1 MATSP
6 SAALDDDLGI
16 DACIEE
22 MERLVRSGVHPDRIS
37 LYHDASAVQWACQA
51 QWVYYDGPDEASAAR
66 RVDAQF
72 ALLRLMLEH
81 GANPNKRKNRNSTP
95 LAVCCRQFISYFQER
110 AVERLALVL
119 AAGGDPRQ
127 TKDPAICMALGLGE
141 MRGEIFDMAF
151 RADAPAGHADAVF
164 QAIDLLLKAGADIE
178 AMDHRQMYTPLLMA
192 AFMGSVPLMQFL
204 KERGANVHAT
214 NPDGS
219 NALMYTAGDVDGLAN
234 SRAGF
239 STTWHRRGDPV
250 ATTRQLID
258 WGLDPA
264 AANARGRTPLRLA
277 VNAGNLD
284 VAAVLA
290 EALASQG
297 KLGAAE
303 VRLFKGTEYQARVA
317 ALTTSVQPKKPAK
330 PKKPIKPKASEDVVQ
345 RATWDRALALIDG
358 PTDWQPSQYPEWL
371 RTCLKEVIARL
382 ASGADPR
389 VPPDVLYLE
398 YHGHF
403 RSLRWSRTKSY
414 VSRSGAVELE
424 AQVFDWAKMSVSF
437 SQVDNDNWVLRE
449 AIELPMEPPGTPPST
464 EALCDAVGQLC
475 AKYLKTVG

>member
-1 MATSP
+1 
-6 SAALDDDLGI
+6 
-16 DACIEE
+16 
-22 MERLVRSGVHPDRIS
+22 
-37 LYHDASAVQWACQA
+37 
-51 QWVYYDGPDEASAAR
+51 
-66 RVDAQF
+66 
-72 ALLRLMLEH
+72 
-81 GANPNKRKNRNSTP
+81 
-95 LAVCCRQFISYFQER
+95 
-110 AVERLALVL
+110 
-119 AAGGDPRQ
+119 
-127 TKDPAICMALGLGE
+127 
-141 MRGEIFDMAF
+141 
-151 RADAPAGHADAVF
+151 
-164 QAIDLLLKAGADIE
+164 
-178 AMDHRQMYTPLLMA
+178 
-192 AFMGSVPLMQFL
+192 
-204 KERGANVHAT
+204 
-214 NPDGS
+214 
-219 NALMYTAGDVDGLAN
+219 LMYAAGDVDGLAN

-290 EALASQG
+290 EALAAQG

-475 AKYLKTVG
+475 ARYLKTVG